1 MDWLQTL
8 KTVFSLALIYSTLRA
23 GISILFAGMGEL
35 ITERSG
41 VLNIGVEGI
50 MLMGALAAA
59 LGSHFTGNPWIGL
72 LAAALTGLVIGL
84 IFAFIAI
91 TLKSAHSIAGLAVFL
106 LAVGLSGFLLQII
119 FKHGGNTPMVNTL
132 PMIKSEFLAGIPIL
146 GPIFNKQSILIIPAL
161 LLPILIWF
169 FLYRTPWGT
178 WLRAAGENPQALAVV
193 GINPIKV
200 RYIATLVGAMLQ
212 GMGGA
217 YMSISQTSL
226 FFENM
231 IVGRGF
237 IALAAVIF
245 GNAKPRPVFFA
256 CLFFAFMD
264 ALQISLQTALPETV
278 LPRELFM
285 SMPYILTLVILAIF
299 IKRTGGPADIGNPYH
314 KEAR

>member
-23 GISILFAGMGEL
+23 GISIIFAGMGEL

-50 MLMGALAAA
+50 MLMGALVAA

-72 LAAALTGLVIGL
+72 LAAALTGLVIGA

-132 PMIKSEFLAGIPIL
+132 PMINSDVLARIPIL
-146 GPIFNKQSILIIPAL
+146 GPIFNKQSILVIPAL

-193 GINPIKV
+193 GIDPIKV
-200 RYIATLVGAMLQ
+200 RYIATLVGAMLH

-299 IKRTGGPADIGNPYH
+299 IKRTGGPADIGNAYH

>member
-23 GISILFAGMGEL
+23 GISIIFAGLGEM
-35 ITERSG
+35 INERAG
-41 VLNIGVEGI
+41 VLNIGIEGI
-50 MLMGALAAA
+50 MIMGALAAS
-59 LGSHFTGNPWIGL
+59 LGSYFSGNPWIGL
-72 LAAALTGLVIGL
+72 LLAALVGILIGL

-91 TLKSAHSIAGLAVFL
+91 TLKSPQAIAGLAIFL
-106 LAVGLSGFLLQII
+106 LAAGLSGFILQVI
-119 FKHGGNTPMVNTL
+119 FQHGGNSPMAPTL
-132 PMIKSEFLAGIPIL
+132 PMVKSDFLASIPIL
-146 GPIFNKQSILIIPAL
+146 GPILNNQSILVYPAL
-161 LLPILIWF
+161 LLPVFIWF

-193 GINPIKV
+193 GIDPIKI
-200 RYIATLVGAMLQ
+200 RYLATLAGAMLH
-212 GMGGA
+212 GIGGA
-217 YMSISQTSL
+217 YLSISQTSI

-231 IVGRGF
+231 VAGRGF

-264 ALQISLQTALPETV
+264 ALQISLQTAIPEGI

-285 SMPYILTLVILAIF
+285 ALPYLLTLLILAIF

>member
-1 MDWLQTL
+1 MEWLETL
-8 KTVFSLALIYSTLRA
+8 KIVFSLALIYSTLRA
-23 GISILFAGMGEL
+23 GISIIFAGMGEL

-72 LAAALTGLVIGL
+72 LAAALTGLVIGA

-119 FKHGGNTPMVNTL
+119 FKHGGNTPTVKTL
-132 PMIKSEFLAGIPIL
+132 PMIDSDFLAGIPVL
-146 GPIFNKQSILIIPAL
+146 GPIFNKQSILLIPAL
-161 LLPILIWF
+161 LLPIIIWF

-193 GINPIKV
+193 GIDPIKV
-200 RYIATLVGAMLQ
+200 RYIATLVGAMLH

-285 SMPYILTLVILAIF
+285 SMPYILTLLILAIF
-299 IKRTGGPADIGNPYH
+299 IKRTGGPADIGNAYH